1 MVAVSN
7 LNFGLSSGECF
18 ALLGVNG
25 AGKSTTFKSLTH
37 EVLPTNGLIKIGGYD
52 LNKDFEKARK
62 LIGYCPQP
70 NLVFD
75 TMTVEEH
82 IFYYAMI
89 KGIPRNKRTVLVEQ
103 AIEQLNLQ
111 DHRKKLAGTLSGGNK
126 RKLCVA

>member
-1 MVAVSN
+1 M
-7 LNFGLSSGECF
+7 
-18 ALLGVNG
+18 
-25 AGKSTTFKSLTH
+25 TH
-37 EVLPTNGLIKIGGYD
+37 EVLPTSGQIKIGGYD

-75 TMTVEEH
+75 SMSVEEH
-82 IFYYAMI
+82 IFFYAMI
-89 KGIPRNKRTVLVEQ
+89 KGIPRSKRTALVEQ
-103 AIEQLNLQ
+103 AIEQLGLQ